1 MAKIRNNIIPAN
13 ARKIYNSEN
22 FYNIQFIVSIDR
34 LIRNQYGITKETQHK
49 NLSFYNSPLCMTPQR
64 IDRMVVN
71 ELSRAANYSHAV
83 TVNDVIFLS
92 GITGQ
97 STKETSFD
105 EQFDL
110 ILEKLKIVLSNA
122 RSSIGHIVKIT
133 AYLLD
138 EQFFEN
144 FNEKYNKTFTS
155 LPARTT
161 IVCKFINK
169 FTKLELDV
177 IAIKG

>member
-1 MAKIRNNIIPAN
+1 
-13 ARKIYNSEN
+13 
-22 FYNIQFIVSIDR
+22 
-34 LIRNQYGITKETQHK
+34 
-49 NLSFYNSPLCMTPQR
+49 MTPQR